1 MSFNAIKG
9 RPSHPYNGFKVWLYT
24 HILELM
30 AVQGFGTILFF
41 HEHFKPRNVKT
52 HCLSQL

>member
-9 RPSHPYNGFKVWLYT
+9 CPMHPYNGFKVWPYT

-30 AVQGFGTILFF
+30 AIQGFGTILFL
-41 HEHFKPRNVKT
+41 HEHFEPQNVKT
-52 HCLSQL
+52 HCLSQF